1 MLFVLMFPDTSP
13 TVGTTTCRINSPV
26 VWLAGT
32 SKGHNSSL
40 SRCYFTLV
48 SCQISELF
56 LFPDSTV
63 PISLCGLCKEVCL
76 HLYSCLHEAL
86 VSEDLHLVYF

>member
-56 LFPDSTV
+56 LFLTALFLLVYVASAKRSV
-63 PISLCGLCKEVCL
+63 PIYIHVCMK
-76 HLYSCLHEAL
+76 HL
-86 VSEDLHLVYF
+86 